1 MWWPDTRAASRGL
14 LRLAGIGVA
23 GGLMAGCFQP
33 LYGDHSFT
41 NTPGIATALAGVDV
55 TQIDARNGSPEARVA
70 VEMRNQLLFDLTGG
84 AAAPP
89 PTHRLTVR
97 MTTSRLSVIVDVT
110 SGRPDVEDY
119 GINVTYQMV
128 ELKTGKPVVNGET
141 FARVSYDIPGQEQ
154 RFARARALRDSENR
168 AAKLI
173 ADNVRTRL
181 ASYFVAGT

>member
-1 MWWPDTRAASRGL
+1 MWWRNLPSTPLL
-14 LRLAGIGVA
+14 LRLAVIGVA
-23 GGLMAGCFQP
+23 GGVMAGCFQP
-33 LYGDHSFT
+33 LYGEHSLT
-41 NTPGIATALAGVDV
+41 NTPGIGPALAGVDV
-55 TQIDARNGSPEARVA
+55 AQIEARSGSSEARVA

-89 PTHRLTVR
+89 PTHRLTMR
-97 MTTSRLSVIVDVT
+97 MTTSRTSVIVDVT

-119 GINVTYQMV
+119 GINVSYTLV
-128 ELKTGKPVVNGET
+128 ELKTGKPVVTGET

-154 RFARARALRDSENR
+154 RFARSRALRDSENR

-173 ADNVRTRL
+173 ADNVRARL